1 MAVTIDKVGGSS
13 ESKHAEIFG
22 KSTDTKPTDVN
33 VNDIFI
39 ELDTGNA
46 YFWDGSAWQ
55 VIGG

>member
-1 MAVTIDKVGGSS
+1 MAITIDKVGGNT

-22 KSTDTKPTDVN
+22 KSTDTKPTDAN
-33 VNDIFI
+33 INDMFI
-39 ELDTGNA
+39 ELDTGEG

>member
-1 MAVTIDKVGGSS
+1 MAERTINSKVQQRN
-13 ESKHAEIFG
+13 
-22 KSTDTKPTDVN
+22 DTAANWLLVN
-33 VNDIFI
+33 PVLLRGELGI